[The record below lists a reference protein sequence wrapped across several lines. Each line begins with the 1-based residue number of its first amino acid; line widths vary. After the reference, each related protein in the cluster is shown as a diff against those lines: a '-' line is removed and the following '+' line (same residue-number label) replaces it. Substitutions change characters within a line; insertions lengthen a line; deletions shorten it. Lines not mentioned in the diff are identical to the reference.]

1 MKIVIIGGLTN
12 GKILLDYFTKKKDIE
27 IKLLVTHPF
36 NKSIPR
42 IVNFGYL
49 KKKNIKII
57 KDLNANKYISTI
69 KKINPDIIFLLGWSG
84 MLSEKLIKIPK
95 FGVIGFHPSKLPA
108 YRGRSVIAWQ
118 LEEGEKESAYTAF
131 FVDKKPDSGDILL
144 QQKFTIKSCDYVEDV
159 LNKVDLSLVKMLP
172 KIYKMMKEKNFIKT
186 KQDIKKGFY
195 KKLRNDSNSLISIER
210 KAREIY
216 NKIRAVSYPYPGAF
230 LKYKNKKYIIW
241 KSEILPKNK
250 SLNLN
255 KKLMINKII
264 KKQDYFIA
272 QTRDYP
278 IKMFFKKSSINGK
291 K

>member
-57 KDLNANKYISTI
+57 KDLNANKYFSTI

-131 FVDKKPDSGDILL
+131 FVNKKPDSGDIIL
-144 QQKFTIKSCDYVEDV
+144 QQKFTIKSRDYVEDV

-230 LKYKNKKYIIW
+230 LKYNNKKYKIW

-255 KKLMINKII
+255 KKLMITKII

-272 QTRDYP
+272 QTKDYP

>member
-131 FVDKKPDSGDILL
+131 FVNKKPDSGDIIL
-144 QQKFTIKSCDYVEDV
+144 QQKFTIKSRDYVEDV

-230 LKYKNKKYIIW
+230 LKYNNKKYKIW

-255 KKLMINKII
+255 KKLMITKII

-272 QTRDYP
+272 QTKDYP